1 MQRPEFG
8 GYKYY
13 ITQWTDERIAYVR
26 YLASKGLS
34 AAAIS
39 DDIYG
44 TKDKASGIAAV
55 CHRNGISL
63 RGKPGRRPRA
73 AEGPIVVE
81 ISDRYMPAVA
91 ALAGRFKLEKVDV
104 VHQLL
109 AAVFGQGETFLL
121 NLLDLSVDE

>member
-8 GYKYY
+8 GDKYY
-13 ITQWTDERIAYVR
+13 ITQWTAERIAYVR
-26 YLASKGLS
+26 HLASRGFS

-44 TKDKASGIAAV
+44 TKDKASSIAAV
-55 CHRNGISL
+55 CHRNAISL
-63 RGKPGRRPRA
+63 NGKPGRRPRA
-73 AEGPIVVE
+73 AEGPIVIE
-81 ISDRYMPAVA
+81 ISERYMPAVA
-91 ALAGRFKLEKVDV
+91 AIAARFNIEKVDV

-109 AAVFGQGETFLL
+109 GAVFGQGETFLL